1 MPALANPTQKPT
13 RASFARMLAQ
23 LTIGLGLSTVASI
36 FADSAF
42 SQQCDRCANMA
53 SPSCGCESEN
63 GHGLAPRPCTKC
75 VPKPS
80 LGEMLLNHFDRVGDR
95 YEAKAKKPERIP
107 SCGCESAR
115 SPSCGSEMPQ
125 SPNCGCESISVQQP
139 IGNNS
144 TQFSPLR
151 TAPPRPFPIDPSQ
164 FSNGSIG
171 NNHLNSSSPPIV
183 TISPTQKMQS
193 PAINALQKSPPQITP
208 APEPMVQKT
217 PFEQRKPATEHNR
230 IPAAETPPTNRYNP
244 NSVKQAPLDVP
255 DTPPSWAPKSSR
267 PDKVNPKSPESN
279 LPDVLVDPFKDDA
292 SFHGTRRRMEGILLS
307 NDRQVSTKSL
317 PIAPIDQAESQAD
330 GLSPINRPNRF
341 TPAQLSTPSLQFEAS
356 DSESIET
363 SKVVSS
369 SFAQALPVKVVAR
382 KANSK
387 PDSNE
392 LPPVSRIKVPNRR

>member
-23 LTIGLGLSTVASI
+23 LTIGLGLSTVASL

-63 GHGLAPRPCTKC
+63 GNRLAPSPCTKC

-80 LGEMLLNHFDRVGDR
+80 LGEMLLNHLDRVGDR
-95 YEAKAKKPERIP
+95 IEAKAKKPERIP
-107 SCGCESAR
+107 SCSCESAR

-125 SPNCGCESISVQQP
+125 SPNCGCESISAQQP
-139 IGNNS
+139 IGNIS
-144 TQFSPLR
+144 TQFSPSR

-171 NNHLNSSSPPIV
+171 NNHLNSSTPPIV
-183 TISPTQKMQS
+183 TISPTQKS
-193 PAINALQKSPPQITP
+193 PSQITP

-217 PFEQRKPATEHNR
+217 PFEQRKPAIEHNR
-230 IPAAETPPTNRYNP
+230 IPAAETPPTNRYHP

-267 PDKVNPKSPESN
+267 PDKVNPKPPESN

-292 SFHGTRRRMEGILLS
+292 SFQGTRRRMEGILLS

-317 PIAPIDQAESQAD
+317 QIAPIDRAESQAD
-330 GLSPINRPNRF
+330 GLSPINPPINRPSRF
-341 TPAQLSTPSLQFEAS
+341 TPAQLSAPSLQFEAS
-356 DSESIET
+356 ESESSET

-369 SFAQALPVKVVAR
+369 SFVQALPVKVVAR
-382 KANSK
+382 KANAK

-392 LPPVSRIKVPNRR
+392 LPPVTRIKVPNRR